1 MAHSTKTDG
10 KRVLTRELYGLRGNF
25 GSGWSYE
32 HLPAGTEFELSRNE
46 KGKDVLLARGRTFLI
61 SFRQRYEALHNSKPV

>member
-1 MAHSTKTDG
+1 MGHPTKTDA

-32 HLPAGTEFELSRNE
+32 HLPAGTEFELSSER
-46 KGKDVLLARGRTFLI
+46 GKDVLLARGRTFLL
-61 SFRQRYEALHNSKPV
+61 SFRQRYEALHHSKPL